1 MVMTRS
7 QLMRSIDSAR
17 VEEAIRKAELQS
29 SGEIVVSVA
38 PFFWGNVHKAARQTF
53 SRLGVSRT
61 AARNGV
67 LFFIVPS
74 RRLFVVLGDQ
84 GIHEKVG
91 QEFWERV
98 AAHLTE
104 HFHKGE
110 FTEGLVHA
118 IDEVGHQLAAYFPH
132 DRSADAN
139 ELSDNIDFG
148 GRLGG
153 HE

>member
-1 MVMTRS
+1 
-7 QLMRSIDSAR
+7 MRSIDDAR
-17 VEEAIRKAELQS
+17 VKAAIEQAELQT

-38 PFFWGNVHKAARQTF
+38 SYFWGNIHKVARQTF

-74 RRLFVVLGDQ
+74 RRTFVVLGDQ

-98 AAHLTE
+98 ASRLAE
-104 HFHKGE
+104 HFRDGE
-110 FTEGLVHA
+110 FTEGLIHG
-118 IDEVGHQLAAYFPH
+118 IEEVGRQLAAFFPY
-132 DRSADAN
+132 DRSTDTN
-139 ELSDNIDFG
+139 ELPDNIDFG
-148 GRLGG
+148 GRG
-153 HE
+153 

>member
-1 MVMTRS
+1 MVMTRR
-7 QLMRSIDSAR
+7 QLLRSIDGGR
-17 VEEAIRKAELQS
+17 VEAAIRQAELQT

-38 PFFWGNVHKAARQTF
+38 PFFWGSVQKAARQTF
-53 SRLGVSRT
+53 SRLGVSKT

-84 GIHEKVG
+84 GIHDKVG

-104 HFHKGE
+104 HFHQGE
-110 FTEGLVHA
+110 FTEGLVHG
-118 IDEVGHQLAAYFPH
+118 IGEVGRQLAAYFPH
-132 DRSADAN
+132 DRSTDTN
-139 ELSDNIDFG
+139 ELPDDIDFG
-148 GRLGG
+148 SR
-153 HE
+153 E